1 MDVETARLVMYIADH
16 SGARPDELAER
27 YGVSSRTVRNHVHA
41 ANREL
46 APIARLE
53 LPRGGGYQL
62 VVDDE
67 AAFGRWVERQRG
79 RDRQALPQTPE
90 ARVSYLLNDLLSRND
105 YITLDALAGIL
116 FVSRASISNDLKQV
130 EARLLHFGLT
140 LEKRPH
146 HGIRVIGSE
155 MARRLCLASLA
166 MDVADGPLAAGTN
179 DVDVDERRELLDVVS
194 SCVERVTAE
203 ERFSV
208 NSMAYR
214 NLVTHIAIA
223 ILRMRAG
230 CYVPMETEQLATIKR
245 SAAFPIA
252 GRVAHAIGAATGMSL
267 PEEEV
272 AYIAIHLA
280 SKHLI
285 EGDGSS
291 SGEGAKNLEITDEAW
306 NLAAEMLDVVWRAFR
321 FDFRDDAELR
331 MNLARHLM
339 PLEVRLKYG
348 MVYDNPLLPDIKA
361 RYPLPF
367 SMATDALGVLGERHD
382 TAVSDA
388 EIGYV
393 ALFFALALE
402 RRHTGHAKRHVLVVC
417 ASGAGS
423 ARLLAY
429 RLQEEFS
436 SDFERVDTCDAS
448 DFSTRDLTD
457 IDYIFTT
464 VPLERAVEQ
473 PVVHISLFLDETSR
487 RDVKRAL
494 KQDSDANIKSYFSR
508 DLFFPHCALTTHE
521 EIIDFLCERCSAYDE
536 LPENFE
542 ALVWQRERAANTSFG
557 NLVALPHPYEAV
569 SSKTFVA
576 VVLTDAPVD
585 WGGTPVQAVF
595 MVCVARD
602 AGADL
607 EAFYRAMTGLLTK
620 QQAIQELID
629 DMRFEV
635 LLSELEGE

>member
-1 MDVETARLVMYIADH
+1 MQDTNLVRYIMKHDGIAP
-16 SGARPDELAER
+16 AELAVHLGVKER
-27 YGVSSRTVRNHVHA
+27 AMRDRIRHA
-41 ANREL
+41 NDSMHDRG
-46 APIARLE
+46 IIVYDRARQ
-53 LPRGGGYQL
+53 RY
-62 VVDDE
+62 VVDILDSEGFE
-67 AAFGRWVERQRG
+67 AWLSGSAARDAF
-79 RDRQALPQTPE
+79 DRLPSTPE
-90 ARVSYLLNDLLSRND
+90 ERVAYLLQDLLSRTD
-105 YITLDALAGIL
+105 WITLEDLASLL
-116 FVSRASISNDLKQV
+116 FVSRSTISSDLRRV
-130 EARLLHFGLT
+130 EQTLDEFHLHI
-140 LEKRPH
+140 EKRPR
-146 HGIRVIGSE
+146 HGIRVAGSE
-155 MARRLCLASLA
+155 MDRRLCLANIAVEARLA
-166 MDVADGPLAAGTN
+166 DDELGDADYHAMLDAVEHQVTEVL
-179 DVDVDERRELLDVVS
+179 DREQYKINPVS
-194 SCVERVTAE
+194 HQ
-203 ERFSV
+203 
-208 NSMAYR
+208 
-214 NLVTHIAIA
+214 NLVVHIAIA
-223 ILRMRAG
+223 ITRIRKN
-230 CYVPMETEQLATIKR
+230 CYVPMDAANLEHVRDTAEYAVADAVARAIE
-245 SAAFPIA
+245 SAFA
-252 GRVAHAIGAATGMSL
+252 VDL

-402 RRHTGHAKRHVLVVC
+402 RRHTGHAKKHVLVVC

-436 SDFERVDTCDAS
+436 SDFECVDTCDAS

-521 EIIDFLCERCSAYDE
+521 EIIDFLCERCAAYDE

-576 VVLTDAPVD
+576 VALTDTPVD